1 MIHLSVNLN
10 KVALIRNSRG
20 KNIPHLL
27 QVAQDCVRFGADGIT
42 VHPRP
47 DERHTRYQDI
57 YVLKEGLDVEL
68 NVEGYPSDRFMR
80 MIEETRPAQCTL
92 VPDPPGALTSDAG
105 WDTLVHG
112 PFLTGVLDQ
121 LRSWGVR
128 SSIFIEPDI
137 ERIRAAK
144 ALGTDRVELYT
155 EAFAQAHA
163 QGDQRVVATY
173 AQAGEYAKSIGL
185 GLNAGHDLNLENL
198 SVFAAHLP
206 FLDEVSIGHALV
218 SDALYLGFEET
229 IRRYQAC
236 LGKTDLV
243 RS

>member
-1 MIHLSVNLN
+1 M
-10 KVALIRNSRG
+10 
-20 KNIPHLL
+20 
-27 QVAQDCVRFGADGIT
+27 
-42 VHPRP
+42 
-47 DERHTRYQDI
+47 
-57 YVLKEGLDVEL
+57 
-68 NVEGYPSDRFMR
+68 
-80 MIEETRPAQCTL
+80 
-92 VPDPPGALTSDAG
+92 
-105 WDTLVHG
+105 
-112 PFLTGVLDQ
+112 
-121 LRSWGVR
+121 R

-137 ERIRAAK
+137 ECIRAAK

-163 QGDQRVVATY
+163 QGGQRVVTTY
-173 AQAGEYAKSIGL
+173 AQAGAYAKSIGL

-198 SVFAAHLP
+198 SVFAAQLP